1 MLEGIEHI
9 FKDDAQAIATTAITR
24 QGNLI
29 YCGLTG
35 GPVSLAVFDISK
47 KKFIKG
53 INVFPWANDTPQI
66 VLRKIHNALGN
77 LNDGR
82 IVLGEGIL
90 YTWDGIPF
98 NLNADHNTEHV
109 EVRRKQSGMPPLNM
123 EMMGPSDMP
132 NFDLR
137 WLPGGQILIYDPIT
151 NKTEKI
157 AQLKNSHYVQSMI
170 VDPVNNKAYGHT
182 IGDCHFFE
190 VDINKKTIED
200 HGRISTWAFH
210 NMIVKNGI
218 VYGAWIDM
226 DMKNKLRVL
235 RFDPAK
241 GFLERL
247 EAVYLDDPGER
258 VQGNRGIDQWLVHS
272 SGAIFVGTA
281 GTGMLYQFDE
291 KKLKLQEIGRIGKGG
306 RITSLEEDEQGRVL
320 FTGGF
325 PKMSVGRYDPKSQ
338 KITDFG
344 PITNKYEKIYFHGAT
359 YLNKT
364 LYLAETDSGVASLW
378 EVPIPD

>member
-1 MLEGIEHI
+1 MLNGVEHI
-9 FKDDAQAIATTAITR
+9 FKDDMQATAITAITR
-24 QGNLI
+24 QENLI

-35 GPVSLAVFDISK
+35 GPVCLAVFDILQ

-53 INVFPWANDTPQI
+53 INVFPWANDTKQ
-66 VLRKIHNALGN
+66 VVSRKIHNALGK

-90 YTWDGIPF
+90 YSWDGIPF
-98 NLNADHNTEHV
+98 KLIEDHNTEHIQQ
-109 EVRRKQSGMPPLNM
+109 RRKQCGMPPLDLKLIGPTDM
-123 EMMGPSDMP
+123 ES
-132 NFDLR
+132 FDLR
-137 WLPGGQILIYDPIT
+137 WLPGGQILTYNPKT

-157 AQLKNSHYVQSMI
+157 TQLKNSHYVQSMI
-170 VDPVNNKAYGHT
+170 VDPENNKAYGHT

-190 VDINKKTIED
+190 VDINKKSIED

-210 NMIVKNGI
+210 NLVVKNGI
-218 VYGAWIDM
+218 VYGAWIDF
-226 DMKNKLRVL
+226 DIKNKLRIL
-235 RFDPAK
+235 RFDPKK
-241 GFLERL
+241 GYLERL

-272 SGAIFVGTA
+272 NGNIYVGTA
-281 GTGMLYQFDE
+281 GTGILYQFDE
-291 KKLKLQEIGRIGKGG
+291 KKLKLKEIGRIGIGG
-306 RITSLEEDEQGRVL
+306 RITSLEEDEKGRVL

-325 PKMSVGRYDPKSQ
+325 PKMSVGRYDPKTE